1 MRPHAGKLS
10 MLHREKNKDNRRVGM
25 PKSLSYT
32 KKGCLDMDLKSSIVI
47 LLLSNAVSSGTKYT
61 TGFRR
66 QILFG
71 VLKSFFYTSARTK
84 MFQMLD

>member
-1 MRPHAGKLS
+1 MRPQAGTLP
-10 MLHREKNKDNRRVGM
+10 MLQKEKNKDNRRVGM
-25 PKSLSYT
+25 RKSQSYT
-32 KKGCLDMDLKSSIVI
+32 KKGCLDMDLKCSIVI

-66 QILFG
+66 QFLYG
-71 VLKSFFYTSARTK
+71 VLKSFFYISARTK

>member
-32 KKGCLDMDLKSSIVI
+32 KKGCLDMDLKRSIVI
-47 LLLSNAVSSGTKYT
+47 LLLSNAISSGTKN

-66 QILFG
+66 QILYG

-84 MFQMLD
+84 MFQMFN